1 MQREIEKIRGKNL
14 ILANECE
21 HLRAINNDYA
31 ERYKKI
37 QDENEDFLEEIQN
50 LKKELSLKKYNQSVS
65 QEGKDFVI
73 ENLNK
78 TVTDLKN
85 KYNRVKEKCWKLN
98 QENDFYNQT
107 ITVFITIKK
116 VLEKQVKFTNLLYE
130 CSINNQ
136 MPRDIQL
143 DQNFGY
149 EERLPSA
156 RSSASKR
163 NIFEKKGLAKNED
176 EQAPEELKQGIQV
189 CNDKLV

>member
-1 MQREIEKIRGKNL
+1 LKKKVPESQAYSVLGMQREIEKIRGKNL

-50 LKKELSLKKYNQSVS
+50 LKKELSLKKYNQNVS

-98 QENDFYNQT
+98 
-107 ITVFITIKK
+107 
-116 VLEKQVKFTNLLYE
+116 
-130 CSINNQ
+130 
-136 MPRDIQL
+136 
-143 DQNFGY
+143 
-149 EERLPSA
+149 
-156 RSSASKR
+156 
-163 NIFEKKGLAKNED
+163 
-176 EQAPEELKQGIQV
+176 
-189 CNDKLV
+189 